1 MPRESNL
8 ELKVGAF
15 VVAGLVALGAVIFSV
30 SDFSLFNKGRNITA
44 VFGFAGGLKKNA
56 PVRVAGVE
64 RGLVKDLQIFYD
76 RSDERTKVKVRMW
89 LGDDTRI
96 PADSTIIINQLGLM
110 GEKYVEIIP
119 GQDKEN
125 FLSDAATIAGRDP
138 VAMEELSSMFDG
150 IARELEKSIA
160 GFNEVVL
167 NEKNRQSLAGT
178 LESLHAITGD
188 IRSGQGTLGQLLY
201 DDGLYQNLEEMT
213 ADLKENPW
221 KLLYRPKR

>member
-8 ELKVGAF
+8 ELKVGIF
-15 VVAGLVALGAVIFSV
+15 VVAGLVTLGAIVFSI
-30 SDFSLFNKGRNITA
+30 SDFSLFDKGRTITA
-44 VFGFAGGLKKNA
+44 VFGFANGLKKNA
-56 PVRVAGVE
+56 PVRLAGVE
-64 RGLVKDLQIFYD
+64 SGLVKDLKIFYD
-76 RSDERTKVKVRMW
+76 RSDERTKVKVTMW
-89 LGDDTRI
+89 LGQDVQI
-96 PADSTIIINQLGLM
+96 PADSTVIINQLGLM

-119 GQDKEN
+119 GSEKEN
-125 FLSDAATIAGRDP
+125 FLADDAAITGRDP

-178 LESLHAITGD
+178 LEALSVITGD
-188 IRSGQGTLGQLLY
+188 IRSGKGTIGQLLY
-201 DDGLYQNLEEMT
+201 DDGLYHNLEEMT